1 MMQSPRDHWVD
12 RAGYWIALAFV
23 SLVWIVN
30 ASFNFS
36 MGREMGGLL
45 LALAFLGFAV
55 LGAFAATAQAA
66 ARGGQK
72 WLLRALVA
80 MQLVIGQMAGWQ
92 AMGLTLERGYRGL
105 EDRATKRQTLTDG
118 MAATRA
124 EIAALRAKDLRP
136 VAVIEPLEARECK
149 LAPRGGD
156 PVGPRCTALR
166 AELGAVKRLRVLE
179 DQLERDTGRLDK
191 GPKVA
196 DPAAAYMAP
205 VAIAN
210 ALIGMVAADGERR
223 AIGPDDVR
231 FGLLVFLVAALEFV
245 ATFGFAL
252 FGVSLRGPMPSSGRA
267 THAPVEP
274 ADLLPGRGDQ
284 FGIAGLLPAPPR
296 YPSLPGSSPS
306 PSAARADGVP
316 APGSDGRHH
325 MSSAPTMHGAPI
337 NIHVSSPANAPAAAA
352 AAPPPAA
359 VGEVL
364 PPAASHSPERP
375 AERPRQPR
383 LDVGVRRD
391 ARPVDRAPVREL
403 LDRLGGFR
411 AARVVNAVGSLIE
424 AGEMYAAFRSW
435 CGPSVCSE
443 AVFHELFPA
452 ASGLEMIEADGRR
465 WYRGAALRE
474 AALAAVG

>member
-1 MMQSPRDHWVD
+1 
-12 RAGYWIALAFV
+12 
-23 SLVWIVN
+23 
-30 ASFNFS
+30 

-45 LALAFLGFAV
+45 LALAFFGFAV
-55 LGAFAATAQAA
+55 LGAFAATAQSA

-72 WLLRALVA
+72 WLLRALVV

-105 EDRATKRQTLTDG
+105 EDRASKRKTLTDG
-118 MAATRA
+118 MAAARA
-124 EIAALRAKDLRP
+124 EIAVLRARDLRP
-136 VAVIEPLEARECK
+136 IAALEPLEARECK

-156 PVGPRCTALR
+156 PVGPKCTALR
-166 AELGAVKRLRVLE
+166 AELGAVQRLRALE
-179 DQLERDTGRLDK
+179 AQLERDTGRLDV

-196 DPAAAYMAP
+196 DPSAVYMAP

-210 ALIGMVAADGERR
+210 GLMSLVAGDAERKL
-223 AIGPDDVR
+223 IGPDDVR

-252 FGVSLRGPMPSSGRA
+252 FGVSLRGPGRLA
-267 THAPVEP
+267 QPGAPADGEP
-274 ADLLPGRGDQ
+274 AELFPDRRDRL
-284 FGIAGLLPAPPR
+284 GIAGLLPAPPR
-296 YPSLPGSSPS
+296 YSSLPASSPTS
-306 PSAARADGVP
+306 SAARADGVRD
-316 APGSDGRHH
+316 AGSDERQHI
-325 MSSAPTMHGAPI
+325 SSAPSMHGAPI
-337 NIHVSSPANAPAAAA
+337 NIHVSSPAPVPASASAVAPTAV
-352 AAPPPAA
+352 

-364 PPAASHSPERP
+364 PPAAPVSPGRQ

-411 AARVVNAVGSLIE
+411 AARVVDAIGSLIE
-424 AGEMYAAFRSW
+424 AGEMYSAYRSW
-435 CGPSVCSE
+435 CGPTGCSE

-452 ASGLEMIEADGRR
+452 ASGLEVIEADGRC